1 MAFVKPNL
9 AAKVGKYAGKIGA
22 WANAQLERRLT
33 ATPTAN
39 RPTDAAVYTYAPPTY
54 AAPTATPIT
63 LTEVRRRVNFPVY
76 VPSYIPVELTPEP
89 VSLSRDSSVDW
100 LVEL

>member
-39 RPTDAAVYTYAPPTY
+39 RLPPL
-54 AAPTATPIT
+54 PPSILMRHLHTPPRPP
-63 LTEVRRRVNFPVY
+63 LQ
-76 VPSYIPVELTPEP
+76 
-89 VSLSRDSSVDW
+89 SR
-100 LVEL
+100 